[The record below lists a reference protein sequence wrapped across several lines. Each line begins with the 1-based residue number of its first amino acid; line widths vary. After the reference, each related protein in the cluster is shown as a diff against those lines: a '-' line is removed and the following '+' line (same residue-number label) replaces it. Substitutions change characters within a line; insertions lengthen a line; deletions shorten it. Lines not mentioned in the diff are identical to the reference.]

1 MESFLSLI
9 SDYWLAVILFFAS
22 LFSLMILFTWLAWL
36 FSWGRF
42 GQVDLARPYR
52 TLRFIIGDLIV
63 KIIYEFRHLLALIIT
78 TIFAFALVYAMV
90 HATATNGDMSNAI
103 QGVVASLGG
112 LIGSIIG
119 YYFGESAASRAAA
132 SDDDEIF
139 ADDSGRAE
147 QDPSETDHKI
157 EKVQPHV
164 KKDNSTDNTT
174 P

>member
-9 SDYWLAVILFFAS
+9 CDYWLGVILFFAS
-22 LFSLMILFTWLAWL
+22 LFLLMIIFTWLAWL

-42 GQVDLARPYR
+42 GQVDLARPFKAIRYV
-52 TLRFIIGDLIV
+52 IGDLLV
-63 KIIYEFRHLLALIIT
+63 EIIYEFRHLLALIIAM
-78 TIFAFALVYAMV
+78 IFALALVYAMI
-90 HATATNGDMSNAI
+90 HASATNGNMSDAI

-119 YYFGESAASRAAA
+119 YYFGESAASKAAA
-132 SDDDEIF
+132 RDDEEVF

-147 QDPSETDHKI
+147 QDPWETDHKI
-157 EKVQPHV
+157 EEVTSRV
-164 KKDNSTDNTT
+164 KKDNSNNNTT